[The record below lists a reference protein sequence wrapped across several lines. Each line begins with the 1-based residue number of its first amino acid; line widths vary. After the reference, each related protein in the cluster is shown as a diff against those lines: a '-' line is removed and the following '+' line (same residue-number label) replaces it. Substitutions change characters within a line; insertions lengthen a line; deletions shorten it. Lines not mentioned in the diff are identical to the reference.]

1 MDCEA
6 HSSARASHHYIRILA
21 LPASQKSKHRF
32 WGSTSKTLRTSP
44 LTPDSRLCVCFVYV
58 SLLRQ
63 PGLHCFSDVFSW
75 GFLGR
80 GNREVKIA
88 FRRKRFLARQRW
100 FLKMNADG
108 SWHGQSARRLK
119 CTTCGLEVG
128 LHWCMKM
135 IHALPHTYLVSCC
148 VVMFRVVLLRVVL
161 HKLQCKYVLS
171 NYFMFS

>member
-63 PGLHCFSDVFSW
+63 PGLLCFSDVFSW
-75 GFLGR
+75 GFLGCCN
-80 GNREVKIA
+80 GEVKIA
-88 FRRKRFLARQRW
+88 SRRKRFLARQRW

-108 SWHGQSARRLK
+108 SCHGQSARRLK
-119 CTTCGLEVG
+119 CTTHVLEVG
-128 LHWCMKM
+128 FQRCIKM
-135 IHALPHTYLVSCC
+135 LCSDVSRSAAQTAQGHESPFFKYINNVSMCLVITLC
-148 VVMFRVVLLRVVL
+148 F
-161 HKLQCKYVLS
+161 H
-171 NYFMFS
+171 N